1 MKNNDEMYQSVLAKL
16 DAHLERQERK
26 KLYLKRIAPVAL
38 SLCFG
43 LTVCFAAVKNK
54 KPVDFPNNDN
64 VIISATTSARVTT
77 LAKTSTETAAGVI
90 SATTA
95 SRGTSTVN
103 THTTTA
109 AGTNSIRTATANFP

>member
-26 KLYLKRIAPVAL
+26 KLYLKRMAPVAL

-43 LTVCFAAVKNK
+43 IAVCFAAVKNK

-64 VIISATTSARVTT
+64 VIVSATTSASVTT
-77 LAKTSTETAAGVI
+77 LAMTSPRCPCGAV
-90 SATTA
+90 
-95 SRGTSTVN
+95 
-103 THTTTA
+103 
-109 AGTNSIRTATANFP
+109 